1 MHRILKQQLK
11 GMAVIA
17 GLVALVLTGAAYQA
31 HAQAQPQKKVKDQGE
46 YDLYNN
52 ALKETDPAKAVQ
64 ILNQWV
70 EKYPDTDFQDERLQ
84 LYNKFNQPAK
94 VLEQGKVI
102 LGKDPKDL
110 TALTLI
116 TANIQKIPN
125 PTPDQLDLAKNSA
138 QSILDNMD
146 SLKPPTATDDAW
158 KQAKPGLES
167 LAKGTIEWI
176 VTKPAREA
184 MDKKDYPTAEA
195 AFKKLVQQYPDNGQY
210 AYQLGSVLISERDQN
225 KYPEAIFYI
234 ARALETPGL
243 PAQNRPQVETYL
255 KKIFDA
261 YHGADDEELQKL
273 RQLAKASPAPPANFK
288 IKTASE
294 IATEKEEEF
303 KTKNPQLA
311 LWMGIKK
318 QLADA
323 NGEQYFES
331 TLKNAA
337 VPKLKGTLVEAKPA
351 CRPKELVVALSDAK
365 NPEITLKME
374 MPLTNKP
381 DVGKEI
387 QFQGVPSAFSKD
399 PFNLTMDVDDK
410 EKIEGLTGEPCAAT
424 KAPVKKAAPPKKK
437 AE

>member
-1 MHRILKQQLK
+1 
-11 GMAVIA
+11 MAVIA
-17 GLVALVLTGAAYQA
+17 GLAALVLTGAAYQA

-94 VLEQGKVI
+94 VLEQGKAI
-102 LGKDPKDL
+102 LSKDSKDL

-125 PTPDQLDLAKNSA
+125 ATADQLDLAKNSA

-167 LAKGTIEWI
+167 LSKGTIDWI

-184 MDKKDYPTAEA
+184 MDKKDYPGAEA

-210 AYQLGSVLISERDQN
+210 AYQLGSVLISERNQE

-243 PAQNRPQVETYL
+243 PAQNRPQVEAYL

-288 IKTASE
+288 IKTAAE
-294 IATEKEEEF
+294 IAAEKEEEF

-331 TLKNAA
+331 SVKNAA
-337 VPKLKGTLVEAKPA
+337 VPKLKGTLLEAKPP
-351 CRPKELVVALSDAK
+351 CRPKELVLGISDAK
-365 NPEITLKME
+365 NPEITLKLE

-387 QFQGVPSAFSKD
+387 QFQGVPSAFTKD

-410 EKIEGLTGEPCAAT
+410 DKIEGLTGEACAAT
-424 KAPVKKAAPPKKK
+424 KAPVKKAAPVKKK
-437 AE
+437 E